1 MSLPCHALY
10 DHLSISF
17 WKALCRFLFLFV
29 CVDIQKSGTY
39 KESGNAEFFLET
51 QMPVGKLHNTGTE
64 KMNIYEESHQLSH

>member
-1 MSLPCHALY
+1 MSCIFP
-10 DHLSISF
+10 SVSG
-17 WKALCRFLFLFV
+17 KLCVDFCFCLFV

-64 KMNIYEESHQLSH
+64 KNEHL